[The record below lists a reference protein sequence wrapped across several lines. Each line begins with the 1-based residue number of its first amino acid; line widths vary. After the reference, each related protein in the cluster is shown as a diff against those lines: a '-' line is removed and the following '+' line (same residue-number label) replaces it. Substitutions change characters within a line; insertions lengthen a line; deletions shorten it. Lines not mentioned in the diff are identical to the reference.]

1 MDTAAC
7 LASQFITHPVSSAV
21 SSCVSCCQLL
31 SVAVRYHNKYC
42 HEDIRDPATKT
53 TKCHQRHQDTGCCG
67 TRYSAIKSLGHNG
80 RRQPG
85 AEACGGQGSE
95 TGFPMH
101 LGHEEGS
108 GGGQCQDLQRQA
120 EPQQGSQDITEA
132 TGQGQ
137 ADSDQAGQDHEVGRS
152 FTAIEGHP
160 DQDRQGHIAHG
171 PLRQVAEEQ
180 VRQAGQIQKEINK
193 QHQRLSPVIWYDLVL
208 HGLTYTGT
216 NIKCR
221 HEHRYK
227 NNDNG

>member
-1 MDTAAC
+1 MDTAAY
-7 LASQFITHPVSSAV
+7 LAGQFITHPVSSAV

-67 TRYSAIKSLGHNG
+67 TRYSTIKPLGHNG
-80 RRQPG
+80 RRQQG

-108 GGGQCQDLQRQA
+108 GGGQRQDLQRQA

-137 ADSDQAGQDHEVGRS
+137 ADSGQAGQDHEVGRG
-152 FTAIEGHP
+152 FEKIEGHP
-160 DQDRQGHIAHG
+160 DRHQQGHGTNEKRFEIT
-171 PLRQVAEEQ
+171 EEQ
-180 VRQAGQIQKEINK
+180 DNQTQKEIIIQIQTLN
-193 QHQRLSPVIWYDLVL
+193 
-208 HGLTYTGT
+208 
-216 NIKCR
+216 
-221 HEHRYK
+221 
-227 NNDNG
+227 